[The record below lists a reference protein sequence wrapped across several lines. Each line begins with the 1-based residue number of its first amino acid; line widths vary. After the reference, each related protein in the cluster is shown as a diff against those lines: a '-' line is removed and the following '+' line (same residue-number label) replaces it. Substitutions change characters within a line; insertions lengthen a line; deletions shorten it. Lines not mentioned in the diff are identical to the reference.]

1 MAKFLFLEHGRAALR
16 MQEEGAKT
24 FAAWGAWFEKI
35 GEKLVEPGNPV
46 GQSHTV
52 SKSGAVADGGANPV
66 SGYTVIDAA
75 DIEAAKAIAADCP
88 MVTDGSGTVE
98 VAEIVAM

>member
-1 MAKFLFLEHGRAALR
+1 
-16 MQEEGAKT
+16 
-24 FAAWGAWFEKI
+24 
-35 GEKLVEPGNPV
+35 
-46 GQSHTV
+46 
-52 SKSGAVADGGANPV
+52 
-66 SGYTVIDAA
+66 VIDAA